1 MSRVRRAAG
10 RLPCDG
16 RGLQAAAGSQ
26 VRQARG
32 RVPVAARGYTGH
44 GEGPCLLPHGR
55 GTSSL

>member
-55 GTSSL
+55 GT